1 MPERTVWYGMKLS
14 EEERA
19 TIRRRA
25 ASQGKSSARYLLDL
39 VEKDTEK
46 PPVKKRRLTGAELL
60 ALPAKE
66 QDRLL
71 FEAAKKARKDY
82 LPGGALRIFEANDPI
97 LEY

>member
-39 VEKDTEK
+39 VEKDSDK

-66 QDRLL
+66 SNRL
-71 FEAAKKARKDY
+71 FREAAKKAAPYYKE
-82 LPGGALRIFEANDPI
+82 GGELRIFEANDPI
-97 LEY
+97 IEY